1 MRFFLLLFLSFIIA
15 QPVLAQES
23 IIPAPAPSAEQ
34 EIEDLLGKERA
45 KTAEPQTLSE
55 YADLYNQRCL
65 QTQHPIIT
73 NKELRLFCSCASL
86 NIADAMTLQQ
96 MKDAQYK
103 TSEGF
108 FQRTRLL
115 MFAYAPCIAPPL
127 YRTIYNDCATNVR
140 NKAFMKNVH
149 GTCDCIADDVSQR
162 MQFISSQYIRGTIK
176 SRTEV
181 LNPLEFFI
189 TLGEFNRQMKH
200 KTKVCL
206 SIHEGIY

>member
-149 GTCDCIADDVSQR
+149 
-162 MQFISSQYIRGTIK
+162 IRGTIK